1 MYKTV
6 KAESTSVIGHKYM
19 RERSIHLDGTR
30 VLHKSC
36 RPRTSDWQLG
46 FQSRGL

>member
-6 KAESTSVIGHKYM
+6 KAESTSIIGHKDM

-30 VLHKSC
+30 ILHKSC
-36 RPRTSDWQLG
+36 RTSDWQLG